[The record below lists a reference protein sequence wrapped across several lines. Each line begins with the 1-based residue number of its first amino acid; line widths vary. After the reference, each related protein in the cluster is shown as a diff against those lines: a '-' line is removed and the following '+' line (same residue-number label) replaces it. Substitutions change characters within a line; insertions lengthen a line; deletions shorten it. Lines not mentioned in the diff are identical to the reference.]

1 MPPLVPLL
9 SGWLGFAA
17 FAVLSPSSPLWLVP
31 VIAVIFVAALGV
43 LHHAEKLAHLL
54 GDPLGTLV
62 LTLSIVGMEIT
73 LLAAVLFGP
82 GEHDTVA
89 RDSTMAA
96 AMLFLGIFL
105 GAAVLMGTLRHG
117 TLAFNER
124 GVSAYL
130 TMLIVFGALTFALP
144 GLIGVDGSFT
154 GPQAVVVIVLTAG
167 AYVFFLW
174 RQMTGQA
181 EDFREVVPVEQ
192 GDQTSPGP
200 AWRHA
205 VLLLLTA
212 APIVLLSHDMATLL
226 DTALTRVSAPAALSG
241 MAVATIVMLP
251 EGITTLRAAWNGE
264 IQRVYNLTYG
274 AMVSVVGLTVPT
286 VLTIGLLTGQRI
298 VFAESAVNL
307 MLLAVLALLA
317 VAVLAGRRVTP
328 LHGLAHLVLGAVY
341 LLSVFSG

>member
-9 SGWLGFAA
+9 AGWLGFAA
-17 FAVLSPSSPLWLVP
+17 FAVLSPSSPLWLIP
-31 VIAVIFVAALGV
+31 VIAVILLAALGV
-43 LHHAEKLAHLL
+43 LHHAEKLAHIL
-54 GDPLGTLV
+54 GDPFGTLV
-62 LTLSIVGMEIT
+62 LTLSIVGMEVT

-82 GEHDTVA
+82 GEHATVA

-96 AMLFLGIFL
+96 AMLFLGLFF
-105 GAAVLMGTLRHG
+105 GAALLIGTLRHG
-117 TLAFNER
+117 PLEFNER

-130 TMLIVFGALTFALP
+130 TMLVVFGSLTFALP
-144 GLIGVDGSFT
+144 GFIGVGGSFT
-154 GPQAVVVIVLTAG
+154 PAQAVVVVVLTAG
-167 AYVFFLW
+167 SYVFFLW

-181 EDFREVVPVEQ
+181 ADFREVVPVEAEE
-192 GDQTSPGP
+192 TTAGP

-212 APIVLLSHDMATLL
+212 APIVLLSHDMASLL
-226 DTALTRVSAPAALSG
+226 DAALAPTAAPAAVSG
-241 MAVATIVMLP
+241 MAIAMIVMFP
-251 EGITTLRAAWNGE
+251 EGFTTLRAAWNGE

-298 VFAESAVNL
+298 VFAESPVNL
-307 MLLAVLALLA
+307 MLLATLALLA
-317 VAVLAGRRVTP
+317 VAVLAGRKVTP
-328 LHGLAHLVLGAVY
+328 LHGLAHLVLAAVY

>member
-1 MPPLVPLL
+1 MPPLVPLIA
-9 SGWLGFAA
+9 GWLGFAA
-17 FAVLSPSSPLWLVP
+17 FTVLSPSSPIWLVP

-43 LHHAEKLAHLL
+43 LHHSEKLAHIL
-54 GDPLGTLV
+54 GDPFGTLV
-62 LTLSIVGMEIT
+62 LTLSIVGMEVT

-96 AMLFLGIFL
+96 SMLFLGIFL
-105 GAAVLMGTLRHG
+105 GAALLIGTLRHG
-117 TLAFNER
+117 TLVFNER

-144 GLIGVDGSFT
+144 GLIGVDGAFT
-154 GPQAVVVIVLTAG
+154 GAQSVVVIVLTAG
-167 AYVFFLW
+167 AYAFFLW

-181 EDFREVVPVEQ
+181 EDFREVTPVEAEEA
-192 GDQTSPGP
+192 PAGP

-205 VLLLLTA
+205 VLLVLTA
-212 APIVLLSHDMATLL
+212 APIVLLSHDMASLL
-226 DTALTRVSAPAALSG
+226 DAALARASAPAALSG

-251 EGITTLRAAWNGE
+251 EGVTTLRAAWAGE

-274 AMVSVVGLTVPT
+274 ATVSVVGLTVPT
-286 VLTIGLLTGQRI
+286 VLTIGFLTGQRI

-307 MLLAVLALLA
+307 TLLAVLALLA

-328 LHGLAHLVLGAVY
+328 LHGLTHLVLGAVY
-341 LLSVFSG
+341 LLSVFAG